1 MPAPGARQISSA
13 DVTVCDSRAAPRG
26 CAVLQYESPKG
37 NHPMTRTD
45 WLNIARCA
53 RERRIAEGLHGHW
66 SHWEMPRYS
75 ELVFSEFHAQRR
87 ASNAGA

>member
-1 MPAPGARQISSA
+1 
-13 DVTVCDSRAAPRG
+13 
-26 CAVLQYESPKG
+26 
-37 NHPMTRTD
+37 MTRTD

-75 ELVFSEFHAQRR
+75 ELMTTEYLARLA
-87 ASNAGA
+87 ASRAGA

>member
-1 MPAPGARQISSA
+1 
-13 DVTVCDSRAAPRG
+13 
-26 CAVLQYESPKG
+26 
-37 NHPMTRTD
+37 MTRTD

-66 SHWEMPRYS
+66 SHWDQPRYS

-87 ASNAGA
+87 ASQEIA